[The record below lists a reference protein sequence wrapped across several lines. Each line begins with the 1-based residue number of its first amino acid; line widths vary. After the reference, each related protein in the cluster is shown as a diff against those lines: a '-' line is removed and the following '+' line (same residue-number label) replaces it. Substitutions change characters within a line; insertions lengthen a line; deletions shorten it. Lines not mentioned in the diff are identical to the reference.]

1 MIWSDVKKNDVI
13 HWNVNHASSGRETY
27 VVVHD
32 PIMCSG
38 NHIRFKLLCLDNGW
52 LYDDFRIATDV
63 VPTDLVRI
71 DRVEGV

>member
-1 MIWSDVKKNDVI
+1 MIWSDVKKSDVL
-13 HWNVNHASSGRETY
+13 HWTTNHDSGRETY
-27 VVVHD
+27 VVLHD
-32 PIMCSG
+32 PITHSD

-52 LYDDFRIATDV
+52 LYDDFRIAPDV